1 MGRLLQV
8 PNPQTG
14 ESLKSFLS
22 RISMANHYEYISWMY
37 ELCNFKNG
45 KSLYRLTPRENDLNE
60 LSNLV
65 GIPCEKL
72 WGMTYVN
79 EFNDRLSRDYY
90 TQLIYKTGLV
100 YKHSKVCPCCINEDK
115 YEHKMWDL
123 KINLACYKH
132 KILLINECSKCHG
145 FISYRRINVE
155 YCNCGFPL
163 MNLPKLHANK
173 ALIEISKLLQYSLNK
188 ISIKEETYNPF
199 YELSLKNQV
208 SLLTYFSKQLTLYL
222 DYVKFTNNISTT
234 NKNFQQ
240 IIIDAFEIFE
250 NWPNNFHSF
259 LNKFRSTRIEKRGAR
274 LQLSGIYIGLHRKF
288 TQPEFSF
295 LRNEYYQS
303 INKDKNRN
311 HKVVRSK
318 ISLIEESNFLNSNE
332 VTRLLKLKPSTVK
345 KLIINGVLEGD
356 YKDFSGHEQLLVPK
370 ESINK
375 YHALLK
381 NNLSLTEVAAMLD
394 IGVRKVVELQN
405 EGLINALLGPHMGIN
420 QWLFAKDSVDLL
432 LSNLLSTVKI
442 EDDKSGE
449 TINFRQATRIA
460 SFYKLKIGDFIKLL
474 LKKEIIPY
482 LIQPQNN
489 GLNQIMFNKSDIEKT
504 LKFYNERTGCVF
516 NALEISRILGV
527 CDGYVRFW
535 INAGLIRSNSENQ
548 VKKVHI
554 NDLLNFQK
562 KYISL
567 QSLSAK
573 LNIHSTK
580 LRRLLLEQKIYP
592 VFGNALIG
600 GYLYLVKDVKEH
612 LTCSNNTYS

>member
-8 PNPQTG
+8 PNPQIG

-22 RISMANHYEYISWMY
+22 RISMANHYDYISWMY

-45 KSLYRLTPRENDLNE
+45 KSLYRLTPRENDLND

-72 WGMTYVN
+72 WGMTFVN
-79 EFNDRLSRDYY
+79 EFKDRLSKDYY

-132 KILLINECSKCHG
+132 EILLINECSKCHN
-145 FISYRRINVE
+145 FISSRRINVE
-155 YCNCGFPL
+155 YCICGFPL
-163 MNLPKLHANK
+163 VNLPKVHANK
-173 ALIEISKLLQYSLNK
+173 ALIEIAKLLQHSLNMNSNK
-188 ISIKEETYNPF
+188 DETCNPF
-199 YELSLKNQV
+199 YELSLNNQV
-208 SLLTYFSKQLTLYL
+208 SLLTFFSKQLTLYL
-222 DYVKFTNNISTT
+222 DYEKFTNCISTT
-234 NKNFQQ
+234 NKDFQQ

-295 LRNEYYQS
+295 LRDEYYKS

-311 HKVVRSK
+311 HKIVRSK

-332 VTRLLKLKPSTVK
+332 VTKLLKLKPSTVK
-345 KLIINGVLEGD
+345 KLIVNGVLEGD

-375 YHALLK
+375 YHALIK
-381 NNLSLTEVAAMLD
+381 NNLRLTEVAAIFD
-394 IGVRKVVELQN
+394 IGVRKVVELQS
-405 EGLINALLGPHMGIN
+405 EGLINALLGPHLGIK
-420 QWLFAKDSVDLL
+420 QWLFAKDSVDSL
-432 LSNLLSTVKI
+432 LSNLLSTGKI
-442 EDDKSGE
+442 EDDKLGE
-449 TINFRQATRIA
+449 TINFTQASRIA
-460 SFYKLKIGDFIKLL
+460 SFYNLKIGDFINLL

-482 LIQPQNN
+482 LIQTQNN
-489 GLNQIMFNKSDIEKT
+489 GLNQIMFNKKDIEKT
-504 LKFYNERTGCVF
+504 IKFYNERTGCVF

-527 CDGYVRFW
+527 CVEYVRFW
-535 INAGLIRSNSENQ
+535 IKAGLIKSNKVNQ

-554 NDLLNFQK
+554 NDLSNFQK

-567 QSLSAK
+567 KSLSTK
-573 LNIHSTK
+573 LIIHSTK
-580 LRRLLLEQKIYP
+580 LRRLLLEQNIYP
-592 VFGNALIG
+592 VIGNELIG
-600 GYLYLVKDVKEH
+600 GYLYLVNDVKEY
-612 LTCSNNTYS
+612 LTCNNAHS